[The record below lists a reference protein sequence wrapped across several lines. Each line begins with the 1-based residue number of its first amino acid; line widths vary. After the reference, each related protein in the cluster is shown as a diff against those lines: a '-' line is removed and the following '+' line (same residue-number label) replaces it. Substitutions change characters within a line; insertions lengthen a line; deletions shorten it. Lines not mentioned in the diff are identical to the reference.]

1 MKKRILIRILFVLL
15 ALAFL
20 AVVACTDTYS
30 AYAAKD
36 LSDADS
42 EAIENVREELE
53 NEIDK
58 NLNGLINSELEEYF
72 SDLEAN
78 STGSLGSSLRGLISS
93 VLNGENPLSAEAVL
107 TLITDAVRN
116 SLGGILLTLITI
128 VVLSLLGGLGDSL
141 SSGFAKSGTR
151 QLIYWA
157 VYGGIVVTL
166 GIAVNG
172 VIVSARETING
183 IAELIGYTF
192 PVFVTLL
199 TALGGSGG
207 VSVLAP
213 VTLMISGTVSGVI
226 MAVVL
231 PLFYAT
237 VVFTVVGNMSDN
249 VKLGKLTKALK
260 SVGGWILGIMFGVI
274 TTVVAIQGVV
284 GAGMD
289 TIVLKSAK
297 FALSSYIPI
306 LGGYLSEGF
315 DLVLASCVLIKNAF
329 GLVSV
334 LVLFACVAV
343 PVVQTAVF
351 TLGLK
356 LTAGLCEPICSDKRI
371 SDLLYGVSKNTSLL
385 IAAPSGMA
393 FMFIILVML
402 IIGTCNAGVI

>member
-329 GLVSV
+329 GL
-334 LVLFACVAV
+334 
-343 PVVQTAVF
+343 AVF
-351 TLGLK
+351 FILISLVVAPLIKILLLSLALK
-356 LTAGLCEPICSDKRI
+356 LVAGLIEPVSDPKI
-371 SDLLYGVSKNTSLL
+371 SELLYSTATNMNLL
-385 IAAPSGMA
+385 LSACAGMVFIVFIVLLLVIGA
-393 FMFIILVML
+393 F
-402 IIGTCNAGVI
+402 NAGVV